1 MILLQKALLCNLMV
15 MLIASIIS
23 IVLLLISYLLI
34 IIFGLRLKNN
44 PYELMTSSPRWVKVT
59 SHVFFVIGI
68 VLASAS
74 FLNIEY
80 PTAISLL
87 VVGIFV
93 ALFGLA
99 FLFFFTF
106 QYEAIKGDSV
116 FIRRFIRVKEIKIK
130 DIAFINALY
139 SGYVI
144 TCKDGSVFS
153 ISSRTQ
159 KVADFIKIVSERK
172 KEGIAEP
179 DSIDEATTE
188 ESSFSEV
195 GKEIRNMIPAMQ
207 KNSRIMTVAMIVTL
221 ILVLSLLVVLSYVMS
236 DELEW
241 MVLLFFAVLVG
252 VITLSLILL
261 ILPRM
266 KKQYENDLNQNDEY
280 LGKKY
285 LLLSKDVK
293 GAAKRRFK
301 TKLKTCIPIAC
312 GMLAVAVFTGL
323 ISSFQKPVEKS
334 DLILVSGKFE
344 YVRYFNDDCAI
355 GLKDDPVEYR
365 ISSIEIKEL
374 DKSFKKELKE
384 GDTVYLY
391 VDGTRENHS
400 FEYQGKTAWNYA
412 YVFKTDSKTYL
423 SYEGY
428 LRANARNTR
437 IGFIICYVSSGAT
450 IIALGSIPFAYF
462 KYKKDAKK
470 ERIEL

>member
-1 MILLQKALLCNLMV
+1 MILLQMALLCNLMV

-44 PYELMTSSPRWVKVT
+44 PYELMTFSPRWIKVVN
-59 SHVFFVIGI
+59 HVIFVIGI
-68 VLASAS
+68 IIASGS
-74 FLNIEY
+74 FLNVQDPIV
-80 PTAISLL
+80 ISLL
-87 VVGIFV
+87 ILGGFI
-93 ALFGLA
+93 ALFGLV

-116 FIRRFIRVKEIKIK
+116 FIRRSIRVKEIKIK
-130 DIAFINALY
+130 DIAFINVIY
-139 SGYVI
+139 SGYII
-144 TCKDGSVFS
+144 TCKDGSAFS

-159 KVADFIKIVSERK
+159 KVADFIKMLDERRK
-172 KEGIAEP
+172 KNSDEP
-179 DSIDEATTE
+179 DSINEVATE
-188 ESSFSEV
+188 ESTFSEV
-195 GKEIRNMIPAMQ
+195 GKEIRDMIPTFK
-207 KNSRIMTVAMIVTL
+207 KNARTLMIATIAFTL
-221 ILVLSLLVVLSYVMS
+221 L
-236 DELEW
+236 
-241 MVLLFFAVLVG
+241 AVGIIVG
-252 VITLSLILL
+252 VSFALSEKALL
-261 ILPRM
+261 ILAIIFGVISLSFTVIALPIM
-266 KKQYENDLNQNDEY
+266 KKQYEKDLNQNDEY

-301 TKLKTCIPIAC
+301 TNLKNFIIIAC
-312 GMLAVAVFTGL
+312 SMLVVAVISGL

-334 DLILVSGKFE
+334 DLVLVSGKFE
-344 YVRYFNDDCAI
+344 YVRHFSDDYAI

-365 ISSIEIKEL
+365 IGSVEMKEL
-374 DKSFKKELKE
+374 DMSFKKELNE

-391 VDGTRENHS
+391 VDGTRENHP
-400 FEYQGKTAWNYA
+400 FKYQEKTAWNFA

-437 IGFIICYVSSGAT
+437 LGFIICYVSSGAA